1 MSIITYGMG
10 VHWALKTVE
19 KLGIDAEVIDLR
31 TLVPMDV
38 HTIHETVEKTGKV
51 LVLHEDTLFGGIGG
65 EIAAFISEHLFK
77 HLDAPVIRVASLDT
91 PVPFAIPLEKNFWRK
106 ADWKRNLNFY
116 KHINLS
122 KRKNTKMDIEKYV
135 SVSGLPGLYRI
146 VSNRSNGLVIE
157 DLDSGK
163 AKFASVRQYQ
173 FNPIASIGIY
183 VDGEKKQLHCL
194 MYFLLCCRTL
204 RPIHPEP
211 NASKDALMEYF
222 ERFCLHYDRERV
234 YPSDVKRLIKWFT
247 FLNERNLLSLE
258 DENKSEEAAEEEE

>member
-1 MSIITYGMG
+1 
-10 VHWALKTVE
+10 
-19 KLGIDAEVIDLR
+19 
-31 TLVPMDV
+31 
-38 HTIHETVEKTGKV
+38 
-51 LVLHEDTLFGGIGG
+51 
-65 EIAAFISEHLFK
+65 
-77 HLDAPVIRVASLDT
+77 
-91 PVPFAIPLEKNFWRK
+91 
-106 ADWKRNLNFY
+106 
-116 KHINLS
+116 
-122 KRKNTKMDIEKYV
+122 MDIEKYV

-183 VDGEKKQLHCL
+183 VDGEEETAALSDVFSAMLQNIE
-194 MYFLLCCRTL
+194 TN
-204 RPIHPEP
+204 PPVEP

-222 ERFCLHYDRERV
+222 GTVLPAYDRERV

>member
-1 MSIITYGMG
+1 
-10 VHWALKTVE
+10 
-19 KLGIDAEVIDLR
+19 
-31 TLVPMDV
+31 
-38 HTIHETVEKTGKV
+38 
-51 LVLHEDTLFGGIGG
+51 
-65 EIAAFISEHLFK
+65 
-77 HLDAPVIRVASLDT
+77 
-91 PVPFAIPLEKNFWRK
+91 
-106 ADWKRNLNFY
+106 
-116 KHINLS
+116 
-122 KRKNTKMDIEKYV
+122 MDIEKYV

-183 VDGEKKQLHCL
+183 VDGEEETAALADVFSSMLQNIE
-194 MYFLLCCRTL
+194 TN
-204 RPIHPEP
+204 PPVEP
-211 NASKDALMEYF
+211 NASKEALMEYF
-222 ERFCLHYDRERV
+222 GTVLPAYDRERV